1 MSPKLN
7 YPKSVILTA
16 MLALVCT
23 SGMLFAQRNPDEK
36 PDYRKLHYLSEEE
49 MMMPVKRNPD
59 FTETDPPVGPV
70 RMVGEFERM
79 QAVLIRYPLGIPY
92 TVIAEMAEDLLVTT
106 IVSSNSQAT
115 QVLAIYNQNGINTA
129 NCNFLVAPTD
139 SYWTRDYGPWFVF
152 DGNNEPGICDF
163 PYDRPRPTDD
173 NIPVKV
179 AQSLGINLFGMDLTH
194 TGGNMMA
201 DGFGFAASTDLVFE
215 ENTSLS
221 EQEIKVKMEDY
232 LGITQY
238 DVTLD
243 PLADYIKHIDCWGK
257 YLAQDKI
264 LIGRVPL
271 NDDRYADYE
280 AVADY
285 FENTNCAYGYPYNV
299 YRVFTPGTA
308 PNTPYTNSIILNNKV
323 LVPLTGS
330 QWDDEAIAV
339 YEEAMPGYEIIGMNW
354 TEWFNTDAL
363 HCRAIGIAD
372 LDMLFLDHRP
382 LFGVVDWQDSLAVEV
397 KITPYSGEILVS
409 DSLLVNY
416 QVNNG
421 TYMSAILHHSEGSE
435 YVGYIKN
442 YQASDTIRYFVSALD
457 AAENHAKLPYMGAAD
472 PHSFIVGEQIFTDLT
487 ITPDTLI
494 FMYEPVEQF
503 RIMNNTPSSVIIES
517 ISSEYLVGFPTL
529 PVLPYS
535 IPSGDSL
542 IVDVEVSIIT
552 LNPAFVWMYDSI
564 FITSDISTQKVIAKV
579 NSDLI
584 GGIQPNNGQGA
595 LNVQPNPFKNEVSF
609 NLESIKNQNITLS
622 IFDIYG
628 KLIRTLNDTR
638 KVQSSTILTW
648 DGKSNQGITQPEG
661 IYFYQIQTGN
671 KLLSGKIIKLK

>member
-1 MSPKLN
+1 
-7 YPKSVILTA
+7 
-16 MLALVCT
+16 
-23 SGMLFAQRNPDEK
+23 
-36 PDYRKLHYLSEEE
+36 
-49 MMMPVKRNPD
+49 
-59 FTETDPPVGPV
+59 
-70 RMVGEFERM
+70 
-79 QAVLIRYPLGIPY
+79 
-92 TVIAEMAEDLLVTT
+92 
-106 IVSSNSQAT
+106 
-115 QVLAIYNQNGINTA
+115 
-129 NCNFLVAPTD
+129 
-139 SYWTRDYGPWFVF
+139 
-152 DGNNEPGICDF
+152 
-163 PYDRPRPTDD
+163 
-173 NIPVKV
+173 
-179 AQSLGINLFGMDLTH
+179 
-194 TGGNMMA
+194 MMA

-397 KITPYSGEILVS
+397 KITPYSDEILVS

>member
-397 KITPYSGEILVS
+397 KITPYSDEILVS

>member
-1 MSPKLN
+1 MNPKLN
-7 YPKSVILTA
+7 YPKSVILAA
-16 MLALVCT
+16 MLALICL
-23 SGMLFAQRNPDEK
+23 SGTLFAQRNPIEK
-36 PDYRKLHYLSEEE
+36 PDFRKLHYLSEEE

-70 RMVGEFERM
+70 RMVGEFEPM

-115 QVLAIYNQNGINTA
+115 QVLAIYNQNGVNTA
-129 NCNFLVAPTD
+129 NCDFLVAPTD

-215 ENTSLS
+215 ENTSMS
-221 EQEIKVKMEDY
+221 EQEIKDKMEAY

-238 DVTLD
+238 DVTPD

-280 AVADY
+280 AVADF
-285 FENTNCAYGYPYNV
+285 FENTNCAYGYPYKV

-372 LDMLFLDHRP
+372 LDMIFLDHRP

-397 KITPYSGEILVS
+397 KITPYSGEILVT

-416 QVNNG
+416 QVNSG

-457 AAENHAKLPYMGAAD
+457 AADNRAKLPYMGAAD

-494 FMYEPVEQF
+494 FMYEPIEQF
-503 RIMNNTPSSVIIES
+503 KIMNNTPSAVMIES
-517 ISSEYLVGFPTL
+517 ISSEYFLGFPTL

-535 IPSGDSL
+535 IASEDSL
-542 IVDVEVSIIT
+542 IVDVEVGIIT

-584 GGIQPNNGQGA
+584 GGIQSNNGQGA
-595 LNVQPNPFKNEVSF
+595 LTVQPNPFSDEVSF
-609 NLESIKNQNITLS
+609 ILESSKNQKITLR

-628 KLIRTLNDTR
+628 KLIRTLDELRIEKT
-638 KVQSSTILTW
+638 STILIW
-648 DGKSNQGITQPEG
+648 DGKSNQGNSQPDG
-661 IYFYQIQTGN
+661 IYYYQIQSGN
-671 KLLSGKIIKLK
+671 EFLSGKIIKLK

>member
-1 MSPKLN
+1 
-7 YPKSVILTA
+7 
-16 MLALVCT
+16 MLALICT
-23 SGMLFAQRNPDEK
+23 SGVLFAQRNPTEK
-36 PDYRKLHYLSEEE
+36 PDFRKLHYLSEEE

-70 RMVGEFERM
+70 RMVGEFEPM

-92 TVIAEMAEDLLVTT
+92 TVIAEMAQDLLVTT

-129 NCNFLVAPTD
+129 NCNFLIAPTD

-201 DGFGFAASTDLVFE
+201 DGFGYAASTDLVFE
-215 ENTSLS
+215 ENTDLS
-221 EQEIKVKMEDY
+221 EQEIRDKMEAY

-257 YLAQDKI
+257 YLAQDKV

-280 AVADY
+280 AVANY
-285 FENTNCAYGYPYNV
+285 FENTDCAYGYPYKV

-339 YEEAMPGYEIIGMNW
+339 YEDAMPGYEIIGMNW

-382 LFGVVDWQDSLAVEV
+382 LIGIVDWQDSVAVTV
-397 KITPYSGEILVS
+397 KITPYSGETLIT

-421 TYMSAILHHSEGSE
+421 NYMTALLHHAEGSN

-442 YQASDTIRYFVSALD
+442 YSESDTIRYFVSALD
-457 AAENHAKLPYMGAAD
+457 AADNHAKLPYMGAAD
-472 PHSFIVGEQIFTDLT
+472 PHSFIVGEHVFTDLT
-487 ITPDTLI
+487 ITPDTLV
-494 FMYEPVEQF
+494 FMYEPFGQF
-503 RIMNNTPSSVIIES
+503 KILNNTPSTVTIENIVAENMVGLPS
-517 ISSEYLVGFPTL
+517 PPVFPYLL
-529 PVLPYS
+529 
-535 IPSGDSL
+535 PSGDSL
-542 IVDVEVSIIT
+542 LVDVEISIIT
-552 LNPAFVWMYDSI
+552 LNPTFVWMFDSI
-564 FITSDISTQKVIAKV
+564 FITSDISTQKVIAKI

-584 GGIQPNNGQGA
+584 GGIQSNTGQNV
-595 LNVQPNPFKNEVSF
+595 LKVQPNPFKDEVSF
-609 NLESIKNQNITLS
+609 VLESSINQNVTVE
-622 IFDIYG
+622 IFDICG
-628 KLIRTLNDTR
+628 KLIRTLDDKR
-638 KVQSSTILTW
+638 IEQSSSIHRWNGMSDLG
-648 DGKSNQGITQPEG
+648 DSQPNG
-661 IYFYQIQTGN
+661 IYYYQLQTGN
-671 KLLSGKIIKLK
+671 ELFSGKIIKLK